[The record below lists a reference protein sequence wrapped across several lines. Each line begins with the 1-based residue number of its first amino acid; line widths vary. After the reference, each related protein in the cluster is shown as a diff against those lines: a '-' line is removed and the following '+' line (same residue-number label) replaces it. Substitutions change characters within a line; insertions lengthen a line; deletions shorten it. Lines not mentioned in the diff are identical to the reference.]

1 MTDQVTFE
9 DLGLSDDILQCLTNK
24 GFKVPTPVQAQT
36 IPLLLNGEKDIIG
49 QAQTGTGK
57 TAAFG
62 LPIIERITPG
72 LRKVQAIVVAPTR
85 ELANQVAEEL
95 ESLKA
100 GRDISI
106 LPVYGGQGMDTQ
118 LRQLKRGVDIVVA
131 TPGRAIDHLK
141 RKTLKLD
148 DVEFVVLDEA
158 DEMLNM
164 GFIEDIEEILSHCRE
179 ERRMLLFSATM
190 PSRIKKLAEKFMGE
204 YDIVKVKTETESAET
219 VEQVYYSVY
228 ERDKLR
234 ALRRLID
241 TEPEFYALVFSRTR
255 LGADRLAEKLSGMG
269 FDVAAL
275 HGDVSQAQRERILAK
290 FKKGHANILIAT
302 DVAAR
307 GIDINDLSHVVN
319 FDLPD
324 NAESYVHRIGRTGR
338 AGKKGKA
345 ISFVAPKDR
354 HKIRQIMQLTK
365 APIEKMS
372 LPSGQ
377 DVVEMKRRAMIER
390 VVHAAKEEVLQEYLN
405 LAQELLSSNEPSVM
419 MATLLKMNF
428 GGKLNTDSYPDI
440 EDPDTRPHSRSSSR
454 SSSRYEGEGGGHSD
468 RRRGGSGRGERSR
481 SDRDRGDRPERSR
494 PERRRPERE
503 RFSERERPESSRPE
517 RERPAVETARSENG
531 SRGEERQKEKVPFS
545 KKAVEKTTLREQ
557 TERKPFARPDKAGKK
572 KFSKNFGS
580 SSKEKI
586 EGVGKSDKPKKK
598 FKKKAK
604 IKVFG

>member
-9 DLGLSDDILQCLTNK
+9 DLGLSDDILQCLTDK
-24 GFKVPTPVQAQT
+24 GFKVPTPIQAQT

-62 LPIIERITPG
+62 LPVIERITPG
-72 LRKVQAIVVAPTR
+72 KRKVQAIVVAPTR

-100 GRDISI
+100 GRDIII

-148 DVEFVVLDEA
+148 EVEYVILDEA

-190 PSRIKKLAEKFMGE
+190 PSRIKKLAEKFMGD
-204 YDIVKVKTETESAET
+204 YDIVKVKTETESADT

-234 ALRRLID
+234 ALRRLMD
-241 TEPEFYALVFSRTR
+241 TEPEFYALVFCRTR
-255 LGADRLAEKLSGMG
+255 AGSDRLAEKLNSFG
-269 FDVAAL
+269 FDVEAM
-275 HGDVSQAQRERILAK
+275 HGEVSQAQRERILAK
-290 FKKGHANILIAT
+290 FKKGHANVLIAT

-307 GIDINDLSHVVN
+307 GIDINDLTHVIN

-354 HKIRQIMQLTK
+354 NKIRQIMQLTK
-365 APIEKMS
+365 APIEKLN
-372 LPSGQ
+372 LPSGK
-377 DVVEMKRRAMIER
+377 DVIDLKKRAMIER
-390 VVHAAKEEVLQEYLN
+390 VVLSSEEETQQEFHN
-405 LAQELLSSNEPSVM
+405 LAQELLENSKPEIM
-419 MATLLKMNF
+419 MATLLKMHF
-428 GGKLNTDSYPDI
+428 GGKLNPESYPDL
-440 EDPDTRPHSRSSSR
+440 EDPDSKSSRSSRSSR
-454 SSSRYEGEGGGHSD
+454 SSSSRNMEERGGGRSE
-468 RRRGGSGRGERSR
+468 RRRGGSRSDHSR
-481 SDRDRGDRPERSR
+481 SERPRFERERPERERPERSR
-494 PERRRPERE
+494 PEKRERRDEPRKERMPFSTRKEVDQSTAPSQESSEKKSFTRPE
-503 RFSERERPESSRPE
+503 
-517 RERPAVETARSENG
+517 
-531 SRGEERQKEKVPFS
+531 
-545 KKAVEKTTLREQ
+545 
-557 TERKPFARPDKAGKK
+557 KAGKK
-572 KFSKNFGS
+572 KFSKNFGK
-580 SSKEKI
+580 KEKF
-586 EGVGKSDKPKKK
+586 EGVGKTDKPKKK
-598 FKKKAK
+598 FKKKTK